1 MGNLLRS
8 KEYWQVVSMG
18 IEEPTTGVVLTEK
31 QKTYLEGLKLKD
43 LKVKDYLVQV
53 IDCLILKT
61 ILCKETSKQI

>member
-31 QKTYLEGLKLKD
+31 QKTYLE
-43 LKVKDYLVQV
+43 
-53 IDCLILKT
+53 
-61 ILCKETSKQI
+61 